1 MLRPHERRCMAD
13 ALVEIEEP
21 FGNLGAD
28 AYQQLRGRAFRH
40 GRGNMAGYHRLAR
53 GDDRLDTRHVAPVN
67 DILPGQQVGRR
78 DGHGSQF
85 VQGKDRKP
93 KFIAA
98 LEDQHHHV
106 PPADAEAL
114 EIGGRAVGFTL
125 HVGKGELDLAAPVI
139 RPQQRL
145 LVGFLRRIGIHHV
158 IGKIEIRG
166 DADAEIPYVVFL
178 GSKYRP
184 G

>member
-40 GRGNMAGYHRLAR
+40 GRGDMAGYHRLAR

-158 IGKIEIRG
+158 IGEIEIRG
-166 DADAEIPYVVFL
+166 DADTEIPYVVLL
-178 GSKYRP
+178 GGKYRP